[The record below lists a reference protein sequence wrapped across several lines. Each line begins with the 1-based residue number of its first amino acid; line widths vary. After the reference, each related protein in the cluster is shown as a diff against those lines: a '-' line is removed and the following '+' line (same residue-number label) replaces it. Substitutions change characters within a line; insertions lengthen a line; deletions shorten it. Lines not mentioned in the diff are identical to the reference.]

1 MGPAEREATL
11 GALIGREVRCVVGG
25 NGAGVP
31 SSLSGGGGE
40 GGQEGG
46 ADWSGGEGGGGGV
59 EYRVERISST
69 NPAADLAHLLS

>member
-25 NGAGVP
+25 NGGVR
-31 SSLSGGGGE
+31 SSCSGREGE
-40 GGQEGG
+40 GGEEGSDRDG
-46 ADWSGGEGGGGGV
+46 CDGGGGGV